1 MSRLLVISM
10 LAVMLVPAHTAG
22 QTTEPARPFAWDV
35 ARAVLIDPTTYVPA
49 IVSYEVMMKETTHP
63 PARDHGYTR

>member
-22 QTTEPARPFAWDV
+22 QTTEPARPFRGMW
-35 ARAVLIDPTTYVPA
+35 RVPC
-49 IVSYEVMMKETTHP
+49 
-63 PARDHGYTR
+63 